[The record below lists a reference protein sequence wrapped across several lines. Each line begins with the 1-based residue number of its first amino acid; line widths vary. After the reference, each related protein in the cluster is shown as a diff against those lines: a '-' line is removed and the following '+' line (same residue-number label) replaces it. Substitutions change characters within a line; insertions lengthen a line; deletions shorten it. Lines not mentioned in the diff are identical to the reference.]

1 MPGQLTALP
10 QVDLVESVYRALAA
24 QIVDGRLTAGTRLR
38 QEDLAAQFD
47 VSRQPVLQ
55 ALRRLAADG
64 LAIEADRRGTL
75 EVAPLDAERLIE
87 IYDVRAQL
95 DGLAA
100 RRAAERVKSGR
111 ARPLDAGL
119 LERGRAALASGELAA
134 LVATDAAFHDA
145 VYAASGNRLIAP
157 LLRSQWMHVE
167 RAMSASLRQHGIR
180 DGVWDEHAAMLD
192 AINAGSGQA
201 AERIA
206 RNHALHAAEVL
217 VARLREARAA

>member
-1 MPGQLTALP
+1 MSGQLTSLP
-10 QVDLVESVYRALAA
+10 QVDLVESVYRALSA
-24 QIVDGRLTAGTRLR
+24 QIVDGRLAAGTRLR

-64 LAIEADRRGTL
+64 LAVEADRRGTL
-75 EVAPLDAERLIE
+75 EVAALDADRLVE

-95 DGLAA
+95 DALAA
-100 RRAAERVKSGR
+100 RRAAERVKAGR

-119 LERGRAALASGELAA
+119 IARGRAALASGELAQ
-134 LVATDAAFHDA
+134 LVETDAAFHNA

-157 LLRSQWMHVE
+157 LLRSQWIHVE

-180 DGVWDEHAAMLD
+180 DGVWDEHAAMLR
-192 AINAGSGQA
+192 AINAGDAPG
-201 AERIA
+201 AERLA
-206 RNHALHAAEVL
+206 RHHALHAAEVL
-217 VARLREARAA
+217 VARLRDARAA

>member
-1 MPGQLTALP
+1 MPDQITALP
-10 QVDLVESVYRALAA
+10 SIDLVEAVYRALAA
-24 QIVDGRLTAGTRLR
+24 QIVDGRLPAGARLR

-75 EVAPLDAERLIE
+75 EVAALDADRLVE

-100 RRAAERVKSGR
+100 RRAAERVKAGR
-111 ARPLDAGL
+111 TRPLDADL
-119 LERGRAALASGELAA
+119 LERGRRALGAGELAP
-134 LVATDAAFHDA
+134 LVETDAAFHNA

-167 RAMSASLRQHGIR
+167 RAMCASLRQHGIR
-180 DGVWDEHAAMLD
+180 DGVWDEHAGMLH
-192 AINAGSGQA
+192 AINAGDGRT
-201 AERIA
+201 AERLA
-206 RNHALHAAEVL
+206 RHHALHAAEVL